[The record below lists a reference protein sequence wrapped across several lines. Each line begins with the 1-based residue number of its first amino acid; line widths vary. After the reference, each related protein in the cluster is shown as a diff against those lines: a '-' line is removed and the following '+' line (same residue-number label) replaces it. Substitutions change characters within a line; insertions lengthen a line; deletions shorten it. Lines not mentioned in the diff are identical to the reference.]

1 MKNSLDQ
8 VIDLIKWLRSVLGS
22 LQLLLLSIGF
32 SSLVVIYSYHVVLES
47 LVLNI
52 PHFKEYFNIHSWS
65 KCWIHT
71 SRIDLLNI
79 HVCIRMYLTV
89 SILGLQIQL
98 SGTND
103 WALLHG
109 LTQEGTSVGVFNQ
122 TTCMHL

>member
-1 MKNSLDQ
+1 M
-8 VIDLIKWLRSVLGS
+8 LGS
-22 LQLLLLSIGF
+22 LQLLLFSIGF
-32 SSLVVIYSYHVVLES
+32 SSLLVIHSYHVVLES

-52 PHFKEYFNIHSWS
+52 PHFKNTLIFIADPNVEF
-65 KCWIHT
+65 T
-71 SRIDLLNI
+71 LAQIDLLYI
-79 HVCIRMYLTV
+79 CMCIPMYLTV

-109 LTQEGTSVGVFNQ
+109 LTQEGTSVGAFNQ

>member
-1 MKNSLDQ
+1 M
-8 VIDLIKWLRSVLGS
+8 LGS

-32 SSLVVIYSYHVVLES
+32 SSPEVIYSYHVVLES

-52 PHFKEYFNIHSWS
+52 PHFKNTLIFIADPNVEF
-65 KCWIHT
+65 T
-71 SRIDLLNI
+71 LARIDLLYMHMCI
-79 HVCIRMYLTV
+79 HMYLTA

-109 LTQEGTSVGVFNQ
+109 LTQEGTSVGAFNWA
-122 TTCMHL
+122 TCMHL

>member
-1 MKNSLDQ
+1 M
-8 VIDLIKWLRSVLGS
+8 LGS

-32 SSLVVIYSYHVVLES
+32 SSPEVICSYHVVLES

-52 PHFKEYFNIHSWS
+52 PHFKNTLIFIADPNVEF
-65 KCWIHT
+65 T
-71 SRIDLLNI
+71 LARIDLLYI
-79 HVCIRMYLTV
+79 HMCIRTYLAA

-109 LTQEGTSVGVFNQ
+109 LTQEGTSVGAFNWA
-122 TTCMHL
+122 TCMHL